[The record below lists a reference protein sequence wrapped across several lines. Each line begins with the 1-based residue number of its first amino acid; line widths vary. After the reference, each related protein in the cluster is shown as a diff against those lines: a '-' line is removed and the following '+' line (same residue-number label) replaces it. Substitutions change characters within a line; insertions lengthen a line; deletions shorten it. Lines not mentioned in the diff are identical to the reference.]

1 MRACVRPPVAITSPN
16 TISSRRGAS
25 QIVISAVPKWLRTY
39 AASMWPSA
47 DRRSTGLMPDRA
59 MLEFAV
65 TADDRALAIG
75 FDGVL
80 AAQPLAQR
88 SGQLPAEIAQVS
100 LKRHQVRLIAAGMGI
115 VDDGERG
122 ADQ

>member
-1 MRACVRPPVAITSPN
+1 MAADVGRFDVAKRDHQPGANRANGLGSGHDRL
-16 TISSRRGAS
+16 G
-25 QIVISAVPKWLRTY
+25 LRDHF
-39 AASMWPSA
+39 A
-47 DRRSTGLMPDRA
+47 DRRTTGLVPDRA

-65 TADDRALAIG
+65 AADDRTLTVG

-88 SGQLPAEIAQVS
+88 FGQLPAEIAQIS
-100 LKRHQVRLIAAGMGI
+100 LKRHQVRLIAAGIGV

>member
-1 MRACVRPPVAITSPN
+1 MAPDIRCLDVAERHHQPGADRADGLGGRHD
-16 TISSRRGAS
+16 RLG
-25 QIVISAVPKWLRTY
+25 LRDHF
-39 AASMWPSA
+39 A
-47 DRRSTGLMPDRA
+47 DRRATGLMPDRA

-65 TADDRALAIG
+65 TADDRALATG

-100 LKRHQVRLIAAGMGI
+100 LKRHQVRLIATGMGI

>member
-1 MRACVRPPVAITSPN
+1 MS
-16 TISSRRGAS
+16 
-25 QIVISAVPKWLRTY
+25 
-39 AASMWPSA
+39 
-47 DRRSTGLMPDRA
+47 
-59 MLEFAV
+59 
-65 TADDRALAIG
+65 
-75 FDGVL
+75 VL

-88 SGQLPAEIAQVS
+88 SGQLPAEIAQIR